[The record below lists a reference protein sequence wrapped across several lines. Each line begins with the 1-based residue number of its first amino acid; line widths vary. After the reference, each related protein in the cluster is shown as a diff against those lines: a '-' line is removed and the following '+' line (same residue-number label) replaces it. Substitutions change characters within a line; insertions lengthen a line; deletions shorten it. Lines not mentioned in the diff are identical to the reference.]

1 MKKAPHPFHE
11 PFRYPRHCSLVADDG
26 GMLHVFEGVGSC
38 LAQYTRPIRSSRSM
52 RAYRYWERFTHP
64 TDTSAKTT
72 LTKIECMGGS

>member
-1 MKKAPHPFHE
+1 
-11 PFRYPRHCSLVADDG
+11 
-26 GMLHVFEGVGSC
+26 
-38 LAQYTRPIRSSRSM
+38 M